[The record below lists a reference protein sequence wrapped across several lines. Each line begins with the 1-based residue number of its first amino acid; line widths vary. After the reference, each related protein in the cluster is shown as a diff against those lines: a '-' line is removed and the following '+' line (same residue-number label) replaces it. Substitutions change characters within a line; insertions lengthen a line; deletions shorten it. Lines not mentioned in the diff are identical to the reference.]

1 MSIIYSYYLYWL
13 SLNEYLFKKWFLQTS
28 SCRDYLFKCV
38 DNSETVSAD
47 AYGQRHLAFPLRD
60 DQGKAVAVVDI
71 SIGELKNLPEH
82 ENREVQR
89 MLKLLNQA
97 HKEITKEFS
106 GEADKTVVLGNSYFR
121 SKYIIF
127 TLTLWILVSEMSLYI
142 HFEITLTSFLTLN
155 LLCSITF
162 ETWG

>member
-121 SKYIIF
+121 SKYLKF
-127 TLTLWILVSEMSLYI
+127 MNTCVWNVTLYPFWNNFDLISDI
-142 HFEITLTSFLTLN
+142 
-155 LLCSITF
+155 
-162 ETWG
+162 